1 MNLNGVWRLGICTDE
16 EYRKLKL
23 EIKDLET
30 LEKKGNPGGEW
41 YRSWQL

>member
-23 EIKDLET
+23 EIWKPLRKRE
-30 LEKKGNPGGEW
+30 
-41 YRSWQL
+41 SWW